1 MSLYEGVAFKGTFRR
16 YQQRVL
22 DNAKQYIAKGKVNI
36 VASPGR
42 GKTILGLELIR
53 RCGTACLIVSP
64 TVATRDRWGKQ
75 FKEYFLKDEKGFK
88 VYFSTNVEHAAVINA
103 MTYEELED
111 YTERY
116 ATDGEKK
123 SFKLRRMMREKK
135 IQTICLEEPHHLKPE
150 CLAALGKMRE
160 VLEKDVKIISLTTTP
175 PCAYEEEALKRF
187 MEVCGEIDVQ
197 ILASELVAEEVLC
210 PHQDYIYFNVPSE
223 EEEALF
229 REYMEKVESAL
240 KEIGQLPCVK
250 ASVNYANQRKNRWYY
265 FYSYEFNSIKK
276 RAPEAYMPILQ
287 LLSYYGVK
295 QVDKL
300 AKIKELP
307 PIQLKDMQIA
317 LQYLMD
323 YYDILKSNRKFILQV
338 LQKYELYQR
347 KKVQLVPHELM
358 QRVFPS
364 SAGKLQSMGE
374 IVNREYEA
382 LGKELRLLVFA
393 DEGQPMSIFEVLYT
407 QNPVIKIGVFGK
419 DLLILPMLEE
429 LQGTMMQMEPL
440 GDTGYGK
447 VELFGNALEAIDC
460 VKDLLREGKLQVLIG
475 SRSLLEED
483 WEESGINTL
492 ILPGFSEDFFL
503 ANKIRGIALQRSA
516 DQPEKTVNIWHL
528 TTMMPAKKLD
538 RFRSKKV
545 ETRYLETYDLDRA
558 RDRFRLFMG
567 PDYEIGEMEQRINRL
582 LSKDLSL
589 DRREL
594 QYSNEEMLQFAAD
607 REEIRKLWEGKIQ
620 WLKNKRPGKIH

>member
-1 MSLYEGVAFKGTFRR
+1 MSLYEGVAFKETFRH

-22 DNAKQYIAKGKVNI
+22 DNAQAYMAEGKLNI
-36 VASPGR
+36 VAAPGS

-53 RCGTACLIVSP
+53 RCGKACLIISP
-64 TVATRDRWGKQ
+64 TVATRERWGKR
-75 FKEYFLKDEKGFK
+75 FREYFLADESRFK
-88 VYFSTNVEHAAVINA
+88 MFFSTDVEHAAVINA

-229 REYMEKVESAL
+229 REYMEKVESVL
-240 KEIGQLPCVK
+240 KEIGRLPCVK
-250 ASVNYANQRKNRWYY
+250 ASIKHANKVIFGWYHLCR
-265 FYSYEFNSIKK
+265 YELDTIKK

-287 LLSYYGVK
+287 FLRYYGIKYVESV
-295 QVDKL
+295 VDK
-300 AKIKELP
+300 KELP
-307 PIQLKDMQIA
+307 PVQIMDMQIA

-382 LGKELRLLVFA
+382 LGKKLRLLVFA

-483 WEESGINTL
+483 WEKSGINTL

-503 ANKIRGIALQRSA
+503 ANKMRGIALQRSA

-528 TTMMPAKKLD
+528 TTVLPARKLD

-545 ETRYLETYDLDRA
+545 ETGHLESYDLERV

-567 PDYEIGEMEQRINRL
+567 PDYETGEMEHRISRL
-582 LSKDLSL
+582 LSKEVSL

-594 QYSNEEMLQFAAD
+594 QYSNEEMLQYAAD
-607 REEIRKLWEGKIQ
+607 RKQIRNLWEGKTQ
-620 WLKNKRPGKIH
+620 WLKNKRPGRIR